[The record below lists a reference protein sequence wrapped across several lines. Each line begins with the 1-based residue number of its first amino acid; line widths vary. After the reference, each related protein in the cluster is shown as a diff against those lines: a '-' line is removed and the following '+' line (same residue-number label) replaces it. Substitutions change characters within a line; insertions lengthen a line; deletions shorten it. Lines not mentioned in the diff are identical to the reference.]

1 MMLPSS
7 WWDTYGLV
15 ATYVD
20 KRASTVEIGAL
31 PRSLAVKFA
40 SRGSSGASALHAV
53 RQSSDIRHIFAWQ
66 QPMGGRS
73 APAAALR
80 SLVGWKYASRRKL
93 HATAI
98 RVRCCSSN
106 SNSSSSNNNN
116 DTNDD
121 PTKPPVVH
129 VHSALAS
136 GRMDYTRSWAWQQ
149 TLLNRRL
156 DYQRAQRQQ
165 VDLSERDDAD
175 ANRDRILLFEHNPV
189 YTLGRGADENHL
201 AFLDSDPDGK
211 DAAAEK
217 RKKLSRK
224 ARGPNS
230 ARLAVDRLNSIGVAP
245 SDEDTDF
252 ATLHTTVDALARC
265 CSPVYAPNDAPI
277 YRVERGGEVTYH
289 GPGQIV
295 GYPLLDLREFP
306 FKQDLHFYLRMVE
319 EVVIQTLK
327 AYDIEGCRD
336 EENTGVWV
344 GDDKVAAVGV
354 SSSRW
359 ITTHGFAINVCPD
372 LKYFDTSIIIPC
384 GIEGKGVT
392 SISQILQERGI
403 SEQVKLLDVADTV
416 VQSFEKV
423 FGVSTTEGTSLR

>member
-1 MMLPSS
+1 
-7 WWDTYGLV
+7 
-15 ATYVD
+15 
-20 KRASTVEIGAL
+20 
-31 PRSLAVKFA
+31 
-40 SRGSSGASALHAV
+40 
-53 RQSSDIRHIFAWQ
+53 
-66 QPMGGRS
+66 MGGRT

-80 SLVGWKYASRRKL
+80 SLVCRENVSGRKL
-93 HATAI
+93 LHVPTK
-98 RVRCCSSN
+98 RCCSSKGN
-106 SNSSSSNNNN
+106 
-116 DTNDD
+116 T
-121 PTKPPVVH
+121 TKPPVVH

-136 GRMDYTRSWAWQQ
+136 GCMDYTRSWAWQQ

-165 VDLSERDDAD
+165 VDLSGRDDD
-175 ANRDRILLFEHNPV
+175 SANRDRILLFEHNPV

-201 AFLDSDPDGK
+201 AFLDSDPDGE

-217 RKKLSRK
+217 RRKLSRK
-224 ARGPNS
+224 ARGPDS
-230 ARLAVDRLNSIGVAP
+230 ARLAVDRLNSVGVP
-245 SDEDTDF
+245 SPNEDDDV
-252 ATLHTTVDALARC
+252 ATLNTSVEALAGC
-265 CSPVYAPNDAPI
+265 CSPVYAPNNAPI

-295 GYPLLDLREFP
+295 GYPLLDLREP
-306 FKQDLHFYLRMVE
+306 PYTQDLHWYLRMVE
-319 EVVIQTLK
+319 EIVIETLK

-336 EENTGVWV
+336 KENTGVWV

-372 LKYFDTSIIIPC
+372 LKYFDTSVIIPC

-403 SEQVKLLDVADTV
+403 SEQVKVLDVANTV

-423 FGVSTTEGTSLR
+423 FGVLTTEGTSLR

>member
-1 MMLPSS
+1 MADDIGSYISS
-7 WWDTYGLV
+7 
-15 ATYVD
+15 
-20 KRASTVEIGAL
+20 
-31 PRSLAVKFA
+31 
-40 SRGSSGASALHAV
+40 
-53 RQSSDIRHIFAWQ
+53 
-66 QPMGGRS
+66 MGGRS
-73 APAAALR
+73 APAVAAAAALR
-80 SLVGWKYASRRKL
+80 GFVGRQSISGRRL
-93 HATAI
+93 PTTI
-98 RVRCCSSN
+98 RCCSSN
-106 SNSSSSNNNN
+106 STNNNNNN

-136 GRMDYTRSWAWQQ
+136 GCMDYTRSWAWQQ

-156 DYQRAQRQQ
+156 DYQRSRRQQ
-165 VDLSERDDAD
+165 ADPSGRDDDDDD

-217 RKKLSRK
+217 RKRLSRK

-230 ARLAVDRLNSIGVAP
+230 ARLAVDRLNSIGVARA
-245 SDEDTDF
+245 DEEADF
-252 ATLHTTVDALARC
+252 ATLNTTVDALARC

-306 FKQDLHFYLRMVE
+306 YKQDLHWFLRMVE

>member
-1 MMLPSS
+1 
-7 WWDTYGLV
+7 
-15 ATYVD
+15 
-20 KRASTVEIGAL
+20 
-31 PRSLAVKFA
+31 
-40 SRGSSGASALHAV
+40 
-53 RQSSDIRHIFAWQ
+53 
-66 QPMGGRS
+66 MGGRS

-80 SLVGWKYASRRKL
+80 SLVGWKYASGRKL

-98 RVRCCSSN
+98 RVRCCSS
-106 SNSSSSNNNN
+106 SKGNN
-116 DTNDD
+116 DDGTA
-121 PTKPPVVH
+121 KPPVVH

-136 GRMDYTRSWAWQQ
+136 GCMDYTRSWAWQQ

-175 ANRDRILLFEHNPV
+175 ANRDRILLFEHSPV

-224 ARGPNS
+224 ARGSDS
-230 ARLAVDRLNSIGVAP
+230 ARLAVDRLNSIGVP
-245 SDEDTDF
+245 SPNEDDDV
-252 ATLHTTVDALARC
+252 ATLNTAVNALARC
-265 CSPVYAPNDAPI
+265 CSPVYAPNNAPI

-306 FKQDLHFYLRMVE
+306 YKQDLHWYLRMVE
-319 EVVIQTLK
+319 EVVIETLK

-403 SEQVKLLDVADTV
+403 SGQVKLLDVADTV
-416 VQSFEKV
+416 VQSFERV
-423 FGVSTTEGTSLR
+423 FGVETTEGISLK